1 MYIPGLN
8 KYSLV
13 TKSIILGW
21 SATAVL
27 MVILLS
33 GGLLKIKQLADFTDR
48 IYDHPLVVSNAI
60 QSVNFSIVSMH
71 RYMKDVT
78 LARSEE
84 ELNTALIAVESEEKN
99 VLKQL
104 EIVAERYLGDINE
117 IITLRED
124 FIAWRIIRNKVIKLS
139 HKGQYSKAAE
149 ITKNEGAE
157 YVEFLTTKT
166 NKVLIFARNKASE
179 FLEESQ
185 RHYKSSNQEL
195 LILGGMVI
203 LFTAMFAL
211 SITYKIIKSQKKLVE
226 SEERFRTAFENV
238 SVANIVIDSKGIIEV
253 YNSSAEIIFGYEA
266 SEVVG
271 QNVSMLMPKKYS
283 EKHDYY
289 LKRYLETGVEHI
301 IGVGREVSGLR
312 KSGVEFPMHLG
323 IGEMHVGK
331 KVLFIASIS
340 DLSDLKKLEVQLQ
353 KKQRMEVIGQLT
365 GGVAHDFNNLLAIMM
380 GNLEISLDKI
390 GSDDKAYNNINN
402 ALGAVKK
409 GAALTQQLLSYS
421 GQQNLKPAEIDS
433 GLLISETAEFLD
445 RTLSENI
452 NIVIDKSEEELPVF
466 IDSAMFGNA
475 FLNLALNSRDA
486 MPTGGEITIS
496 NTCVDAADDE
506 RLKLEDLQAGQYVLI
521 NFTDNGVGMD
531 QNCLKHV
538 FEPFFTTKEVGKGSG
553 LGLSMVYGF
562 IHQSNGLVF
571 ASSKKNTGTTIS
583 IYLPLVASKENISSK
598 IAEQDLFEIQS
609 KNILLVED
617 DVLVA
622 ETTAASLEGLGYNV
636 YLASNAEQG
645 LEFLQNNADK
655 IAILITDII
664 MPGNMDGLDL
674 AQKIK
679 EDYPQLAILLI
690 SGYPDKIANKENL
703 EQHKLLL
710 LPKPFTRVQLVEAI
724 DKVTKR

>member
-1 MYIPGLN
+1 MI
-8 KYSLV
+8 
-13 TKSIILGW
+13 
-21 SATAVL
+21 
-27 MVILLS
+27 ILLS
-33 GGLLKIKQLADFTDR
+33 GGLLKFSQLADFTNR
-48 IYDHPLVVSNAI
+48 IYAHPLVVSNAI
-60 QSVNFSIVSMH
+60 QSVNSSIVSMH
-71 RYMKDVT
+71 LYMKDVA
-78 LARSEE
+78 LARSDEE
-84 ELNTALIAVESEEKN
+84 INTALIAVDSEEEN

-104 EIVAERYLGDINE
+104 EIVAERFLGDLKE
-117 IITLRED
+117 IVALRED
-124 FIAWRIIRNKVIKLS
+124 FIAWRKIRNKVITLS

-157 YVEFLTTKT
+157 YVEFLMTKT
-166 NKVLIFARNKASE
+166 NKVLAFARNKASE

-185 RHYKSSNQEL
+185 RYYKSSNQEL
-195 LILGGMVI
+195 LIFSGMAI
-203 LFTAMFAL
+203 LFTAMFAIL
-211 SITYKIIKSQKKLVE
+211 ITVKIFKSQKKLVE
-226 SEERFRTAFENV
+226 SEERFRIAFENV
-238 SVANIVIDSKGIIEV
+238 SVANIVIDCNGIIEV
-253 YNSSAEIIFGYEA
+253 YNSSAEEIFGYKA

-271 QNVSMLMPKKYS
+271 QNVHILMPKKYS

-289 LKRYLETGVEHI
+289 LKRYLETGVAHI
-301 IGVGREVSGLR
+301 IGVGREVIGLR

-365 GGVAHDFNNLLAIMM
+365 GGVAHDFNNLLAIML

-390 GSDDKAYNNINN
+390 ASDDKAYININN

-433 GLLISETAEFLD
+433 GLLISETVEFLD
-445 RTLSENI
+445 RTLSDNI

-466 IDSAMFGNA
+466 VDSAMFGNA

-496 NTCVDAADDE
+496 NTRVDAADDE
-506 RLKLEDLQAGQYVLI
+506 RLKLEDLQAEQYVLI
-521 NFTDNGVGMD
+521 NFTDNGMGMD
-531 QNCLKHV
+531 QNCLKRV

-562 IHQSNGLVF
+562 IYQSNGLVF
-571 ASSKKNTGTTIS
+571 ATSKKNAGTTIS
-583 IYLPLVASKENISSK
+583 IYLPLVASRKNTFRK
-598 IAEQDLFEIQS
+598 IAEQDMFKVES

-622 ETTAASLEGLGYNV
+622 EATAANLEGLGYNV
-636 YLASNAEQG
+636 YLESNAEQG
-645 LEFLQNNADK
+645 LAFLQNNAGK

-664 MPGNMDGLDL
+664 MSGNMDGLDL
-674 AQKIK
+674 AKKIK
-679 EDYPQLAILLI
+679 ENYPQLAILLI
-690 SGYPDKIANKENL
+690 SGYPDKITNKENL
-703 EQHKLLL
+703 EEHKLLL

-724 DKVTKR
+724 DTVTKR